1 TQVALDHLESAPEK
15 LSLLEDFKDIG
26 SHCRR
31 EMIEERYTKYKGLV
45 SSLQQQ
51 LEDSK
56 QIVQQFKVCVCTP
69 NVKMDAEMSDT
80 ELAAPSSSWQTQNS
94 FLSRSLLSN
103 S

>member
-1 TQVALDHLESAPEK
+1 STRVALDHLESVPEK

-26 SHCRR
+26 VRK
-31 EMIEERYTKYKGLV
+31 EMIEERYTRYKEIV

-56 QIVQQFKVCVCTP
+56 QRVQQFKVCD
-69 NVKMDAEMSDT
+69 VKMDAEISDI
-80 ELAAPSSSWQTQNS
+80 EVAAPSSSWPTQNS
-94 FLSRSLLSN
+94 FLSSTLLSD